1 MSIRQAPSRTEAAPP
16 AAAAQYLT
24 FVLADELYA
33 MDICTVREIIQPV
46 TLTPVPLMPVF
57 VRGVINLRGAVVPVI
72 DLQARLGKPPATLG
86 KKTCIVIFQ
95 TKFEGG
101 NIELGL
107 QVDSVNEVIDI
118 PAHDIE
124 PPPPF
129 GSLIEREFI
138 QGMGKVA
145 GRFVVILEP
154 AKALDI
160 DVMASLTPAASPAL
174 RH

>member
-1 MSIRQAPSRTEAAPP
+1 MSIRQASSRTEAAPP
-16 AAAAQYLT
+16 AAAAQFLT
-24 FVLADELYA
+24 FVLGDELYA
-33 MDICTVREIIQPV
+33 MDIRTVREIIQPV
-46 TLTPVPLMPVF
+46 AMSPVPLMAVF

-72 DLQARLGKPPATLG
+72 DLQARLGKAPATLG

-95 TKFEGG
+95 TAFEAGT
-101 NIELGL
+101 IELGL

-129 GSLIEREFI
+129 GSSIEREFI
-138 QGMGKVA
+138 RGMGKVA
-145 GRFVVILEP
+145 GRFLIILEHD
-154 AKALDI
+154 KALDI
-160 DVMASLTPAASPAL
+160 DAMASLAPAASPAL